1 MNVRRSR
8 VVALIALAS
17 IATGVVAQV
26 ITQPALPSIAD
37 TGYSFAL
44 LGEGKT
50 APVLTIQ
57 GIWPTPCAPTF
68 QGASLSGNDLRID
81 ARTMLNLCERASTP
95 FALTVDPALA
105 AGQAALPDGIYHVS
119 FYAANGMQGTPQLR
133 AFTLLDTGAS
143 AAAPFRPETG
153 FWWTTSPTHNA
164 MSRNVFSLELQG
176 SQLTAALMSYD
187 HDGRGDWQF
196 GTARLEGRVAHV
208 PLLQIAGGSAPFA
221 AAAAATTPH
230 GEAGLTLDLEF
241 HSGAH
246 ASAWLTRTVDADDPR
261 IELQT
266 MELVRL
272 PFADAGGGS
281 AWKGDWILVTDS
293 ADVTPLR
300 LQLDRLTALNAYRFR
315 LGDEAAGV
323 IIDCTLDGSNAELP
337 PQNCVAHRQPGGDI
351 GHFDAV
357 AIGRMDGTRG
367 DGVGVHL
374 LRVTP

>member
-1 MNVRRSR
+1 M
-8 VVALIALAS
+8 AGIIALGS
-17 IATGVVAQV
+17 IAFSGTIAQA
-26 ITQPALPSIAD
+26 IPQAATSSSDDA
-37 TGYSFAL
+37 GYSFAL
-44 LGEGKT
+44 LSGGET
-50 APVLTIQ
+50 APLLTVQ
-57 GIWPTPCAPTF
+57 GNWPTPCAPTF

-81 ARTMLNLCERASTP
+81 ARTMLNLCAHASTP
-95 FALTVDPALA
+95 FSITIDPALA
-105 AGQAALPDGIYHVS
+105 AGQAALAPGIYHVS
-119 FYAANGMQGTPQLR
+119 FYAADGMQGAPQLR
-133 AFTLLDTGAS
+133 AFGLLDTAAS
-143 AAAPFRPETG
+143 ASVPFKPENG
-153 FWWTTSPTHNA
+153 FWWTTSATHQS

-187 HDGRGDWQF
+187 HDGHGDWQF
-196 GTARLEGRVAHV
+196 GTAQLDGRIAHV

-221 AAAAATTPH
+221 AAAAATPR

-261 IELQT
+261 VELQA

-281 AWKGDWILVTDS
+281 AWKGDWVLLTD
-293 ADVTPLR
+293 ADDAAPLR
-300 LQLDRLTALNAYRFR
+300 LHLDRLTTLNAYRFR
-315 LGDEAAGV
+315 LSDDRQGV
-323 IIDCTLDGSNAELP
+323 IIDCTLDGSNVELP
-337 PQNCVAHRQPGGDI
+337 PQNCNAHRHDGGDI

-367 DGVGVHL
+367 DGAGVHL